1 MRRVRRGRG
10 LIAIGIFM
18 AVITAAITQVLAEEA
33 SPPVQAETDVQSR
46 GFSLPNMNV
55 PPPPPPPSMQPLTV
69 RTTGEGNGRVTFPPA
84 NACPPG
90 CGATY
95 PKGTPVVIAAV
106 PAPGSTFAGWGGDCR
121 GTAPCTLTMDRAKT
135 VEAKFNKIQ
144 APSAAAPTQWMQW
157 SQAAAGAAR
166 QEAVKWLK
174 SASIDGQM
182 CKITSSNAT
191 APAGVLKSRYNFI
204 GLVKQALLQAG
215 APDHV
220 AQNWDAAFTISWDTW
235 STQVTIP
242 YPGLPWYPTFLALPA
257 GTILPPTPNAPS
269 PLSALVSPGMIAMS
283 PPRLAGTIQT
293 KIGIPANQPEAKA
306 AISTFANDLSAR
318 FGLCMRDC
326 LMTNVMGSGQAVL
339 GDLGNPV
346 VKTVMGNC
354 SGGMIIV
361 NGF

>member
-10 LIAIGIFM
+10 LIAIGIFL
-18 AVITAAITQVLAEEA
+18 AGITAVITQVLAEEA

-69 RTTGEGNGRVTFPPA
+69 RTTGEGNGKVTFPPA

-90 CGATY
+90 CGTNY

-135 VEAKFNKIQ
+135 VEAKFNRIQ
-144 APSAAAPTQWMQW
+144 APSAAAPTQWSRW

-174 SASIDGQM
+174 GASIDGAL
-182 CKITSSNAT
+182 CKIHLGYPQ
-191 APAGVLKSRYNFI
+191 APPGVLKSRYTFT
-204 GLVKQALLQAG
+204 GLVKQALQQAG
-215 APDHV
+215 ASETV
-220 AQNWDAAFTISWDTW
+220 AREWDTAFKNSWDTW
-235 STQVTIP
+235 ATQVSI
-242 YPGLPWYPTFLALPA
+242 LPTPPLLWYPTFLAMPFGA
-257 GTILPPTPNAPS
+257 YAPPIPNAPS

-293 KIGIPANQPEAKA
+293 KIGIPANQPDAKA
-306 AISTFANDLSAR
+306 AISIFANDLSAR

-326 LMTNVMGSGQAVL
+326 LMTNVMGSGQAL
-339 GDLGNPV
+339 PQSLPPAQP
-346 VKTVMGNC
+346 VMGNC

-361 NGF
+361 SGF